1 MTTTEAQLVATTKAQ
16 STAALAIALDEL
28 CSDGPLDEAER
39 MVRGVIIETLYDRH
53 PEVNAAYNAWIDDL
67 ESEETGESVV
77 IATAL
82 DLQS

>member
-1 MTTTEAQLVATTKAQ
+1 MTATQAQLVAATNAQ
-16 STAALAIALDEL
+16 STIALAIALDEL

-53 PEVNAAYNAWIDDL
+53 PEVAAAYNVWIDDL
-67 ESEETGESVV
+67 ESEENAESVV

-82 DLQS
+82 SL